1 MPKLYPVV
9 LCGGSGS
16 RLWPMSRRLYPKQFL
31 PLVTEKSLL
40 QDTVLRLRSL
50 ADCAPP
56 VIVSNTDHR
65 FLVAEQLNRLGIRPD
80 IQILEP
86 VARNTGPAVAVAALH
101 VMQKDP
107 SGVLLV
113 VPSDGAIADT
123 AAFAK
128 AAAVAVQAVQQGLM
142 LTFGIRPTFAATG
155 YGYIEPGEKLA
166 QAPGAYRIARF
177 VEKPKAPLA
186 QEYFES
192 GKFLWNSGMF
202 AFAA

>member
-65 FLVAEQLNRLGIRPD
+65 FLVAEQLNELGLRPD

-101 VMQKDP
+101 VARHDP
-107 SGVLLV
+107 DAVLLV
-113 VPSDGAIADT
+113 VPSDSAIRDA
-123 AAFAK
+123 AAFGK
-128 AAAVAVQAVQQGLM
+128 AVGVALQGARRGLM

-155 YGYIEPGEKLA
+155 YGYIEPGEPLA
-166 QAPGAYRIARF
+166 QAPGA
-177 VEKPKAPLA
+177 
-186 QEYFES
+186 
-192 GKFLWNSGMF
+192 
-202 AFAA
+202 